1 MERPENEGD
10 QAKDVKMHR
19 ARSVPAADENEQ
31 ADKKIEQAYDAQV
44 ILGRQRLFRRRC
56 EEWCFEFLTT
66 ARKLVAHLGP
76 ETRAVQTPGHFRRPG
91 DLGGIDRQQNVARA
105 DSGAGCGRIG
115 SNAAGLNTVV
125 RVEPGHSVVHHL
137 KAAALIEVD

>member
-10 QAKDVKMHR
+10 QAKDVKMHG
-19 ARSVPAADENEQ
+19 AGGVPAADENEQ
-31 ADKKIEQAYDAQV
+31 ADKQIEQAYDAQV
-44 ILGRQRLFRRRC
+44 ILGRKRLFRRRC

-76 ETRAVQTPGHFRRPG
+76 ETRAVQTASNLRRPC

-125 RVEPGHSVVHHL
+125 RVEPGHSVVYHF
-137 KAAALIEVD
+137 KTAALVEVN